1 MRLLL
6 LLLLSQ
12 MCGACSTAQTSQR
25 KSSTQAD
32 QLLVRE
38 IQFMFPQHLAE
49 VKRSVQRAN
58 LAQLRSA
65 DLGLVIDDSL
75 VEQEFASIV
84 QQLKASTPGSLNDLA
99 EAEYQMSWES
109 IADNYRQH
117 LKDNLLYR
125 SLYVAD
131 AQQLRRLKVAVLVNR
146 QLSVVDRWRDQLKLG
161 RHPDGLGADVID
173 LPEWRTDIYVPGSIV
188 GPFRAANGMYMIGV
202 VDSVEPSEGEADWS
216 EIQQI
221 AATYNIS
228 PFAAEVWI
236 HEMAIRYTIGD

>member
-1 MRLLL
+1 MLMLM
-6 LLLLSQ
+6 LS
-12 MCGACSTAQTSQR
+12 GACSTVQTSQQN
-25 KSSTQAD
+25 SSVQDA
-32 QLLVRE
+32 QSLVGE
-38 IQFMFPQHLAE
+38 MQFMFPQHLAE

-65 DLGLVIDDSL
+65 DLGLVIDDRL

-84 QQLKASTPGSLNDLA
+84 QQLKASAPGSLNDLA
-99 EAEYQMSWES
+99 EAEYQMSWEE

-125 SLYVAD
+125 SVYVAD
-131 AQQLRRLKVAVLVNR
+131 AQQLRKLKVAVLANR
-146 QLSVVDRWRDQLKLG
+146 QLSVVDRWRDQLELG
-161 RHPDGLGADVID
+161 RRPDGFGADVTD
-173 LPEWRTDIYVPGSIV
+173 LPEWRTDVYAPGSIV
-188 GPFRAANGMYMIGV
+188 GPFRAANGLYMIGMV
-202 VDSVEPSEGEADWS
+202 ESVEPFEGEAEWS

>member
-6 LLLLSQ
+6 LLLLQ
-12 MCGACSTAQTSQR
+12 MCGACSTAQTSQQN
-25 KSSTQAD
+25 SSVQAD
-32 QLLVRE
+32 QSLLRE
-38 IQFMFPQHLAE
+38 MQFMFPQHLAE
-49 VKRSVQRAN
+49 VKRSLQRAN

-65 DLGLVIDDSL
+65 DLGLVIDDNL

-99 EAEYQMSWES
+99 EAEYQMSWED

-117 LKDNLLYR
+117 LRDNLLYR
-125 SLYVAD
+125 SLYVTD
-131 AQQLRRLKVAVLVNR
+131 AQQLRKLKVAVLANR
-146 QLSVVDRWRDQLKLG
+146 QLSVVTHWRDQLKLG
-161 RHPDGLGADVID
+161 RRPDGFGADVTD
-173 LPEWRTDIYVPGSIV
+173 LPEWRTDVYVPGSIV
-188 GPFRAANGMYMIGV
+188 GPFRAANGLYMIGMV
-202 VDSVEPSEGEADWS
+202 ESVEPSGGQAEWS